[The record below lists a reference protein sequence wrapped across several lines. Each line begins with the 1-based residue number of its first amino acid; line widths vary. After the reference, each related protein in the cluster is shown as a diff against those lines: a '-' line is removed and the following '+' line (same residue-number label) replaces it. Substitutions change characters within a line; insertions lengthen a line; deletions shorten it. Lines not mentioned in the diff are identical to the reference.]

1 MNPDTLTAQALLNC
15 LVREVSAPE
24 EQAWE
29 ANGHLTVRLARSD
42 RLLRLTARRPSA
54 GLGPRLTGE
63 AQLHSGDGTWQPVG
77 WEELARLVAHELT
90 LATGASNDEFA
101 TQVRSSHAAIR

>member
-1 MNPDTLTAQALLNC
+1 MNPDTLTAQSLLNC

-29 ANGHLTVRLARSD
+29 SGGHLMVRLARSD
-42 RLLRLTARRPSA
+42 RLLRATPGRPSA

-63 AQLHSGDGTWQPVG
+63 VQLRTVTLGIRSAGNSW
-77 WEELARLVAHELT
+77 LA
-90 LATGASNDEFA
+90 
-101 TQVRSSHAAIR
+101 SSRTS

>member
-29 ANGHLTVRLARSD
+29 ADGHLMVRLARSD
-42 RLLRLTARRPSA
+42 RLLRLGTRRPSA
-54 GLGPRLTGE
+54 GPGPRLTGE
-63 AQLHSGDGTWQPVG
+63 AALHRADRWAAGRLGGARRAHRRGTDAGHRRVQRGVR
-77 WEELARLVAHELT
+77 AR
-90 LATGASNDEFA
+90 
-101 TQVRSSHAAIR
+101 RSAAAMRR

>member
-29 ANGHLTVRLARSD
+29 SGGHLMVRLARSD
-42 RLLRLTARRPSA
+42 RLLRLTPRRPSA

-63 AQLHSGDGTWQPVG
+63 VQLRG
-77 WEELARLVAHELT
+77 R
-90 LATGASNDEFA
+90 
-101 TQVRSSHAAIR
+101 